1 MDSNEACKNMMSCV
15 GFYLHVYT
23 EALVLLSCH
32 DAQHGRWPKLTV
44 IVIGHI
50 NPSLTSSI
58 CDDILNNPLRQVT
71 SYQACIHD
79 RFSCR
84 ARLERAATA
93 VMVAR
98 PVPTVPA
105 NLKGDTGILIA
116 VLAAGV
122 HVHFFLAGLHEDNA
136 KTIWSPGQVSRASRL
151 QQT

>member
-1 MDSNEACKNMMSCV
+1 MSQV
-15 GFYLHVYT
+15 VFDLHIYT
-23 EALVLLSCH
+23 ETLVLLSCH
-32 DAQHGRWPKLTV
+32 DAQHGQWPKLTV
-44 IVIGHI
+44 SVIGHI

-58 CDDILNNPLRQVT
+58 CDNILKNPLRQVT

-79 RFSCR
+79 RLNCR

-122 HVHFFLAGLHEDNA
+122 HVHFSWADYT
-136 KTIWSPGQVSRASRL
+136 KTTQKQFGVNDDLKLRRYRCRAHDFSDL
-151 QQT
+151 